1 MHNNLTFPSS
11 APKDFDEKYLVLLFL
26 YFFTVYN
33 IFISID
39 FKWGIF
45 MMDYTFGYFNF
56 LMGSYFIF
64 LIVFGLSILMLIW
77 VTIIYLVKKIR
88 RLDR

>member
-1 MHNNLTFPSS
+1 
-11 APKDFDEKYLVLLFL
+11 
-26 YFFTVYN
+26 
-33 IFISID
+33 
-39 FKWGIF
+39 
-45 MMDYTFGYFNF
+45 MDYTFGYFNF

-64 LIVFGLSILMLIW
+64 LLVFGLSILILLW